1 MIHDAWCK
9 SLGDLGSNSEWLE
22 HQRRRGH
29 TGPMPKLSSAPASW
43 QGVEWLPLAGIKNL
57 GLELGDGRQVHQHE
71 KSSVCSVAMAGIEG
85 FKCGHLLAANR
96 GFTYTSMSCRL
107 LKFKLWVWE
116 LMTQSCPS
124 IFFGN
129 WGWLNNSDGALE
141 LLDIVPYCVAM
152 VCWKRKVAGGWPR
165 NFLFM
170 DLGYEDEEEFEDVAW
185 PCPTCTNAY
194 PAVADMRLEDLRGFK
209 DHGNHGT
216 KRITGPGC
224 ESITKIYIKY
234 KHYKQSEYS

>member
-1 MIHDAWCK
+1 
-9 SLGDLGSNSEWLE
+9 
-22 HQRRRGH
+22 
-29 TGPMPKLSSAPASW
+29 
-43 QGVEWLPLAGIKNL
+43 
-57 GLELGDGRQVHQHE
+57 
-71 KSSVCSVAMAGIEG
+71 
-85 FKCGHLLAANR
+85 
-96 GFTYTSMSCRL
+96 
-107 LKFKLWVWE
+107 
-116 LMTQSCPS
+116 
-124 IFFGN
+124 
-129 WGWLNNSDGALE
+129 
-141 LLDIVPYCVAM
+141 M

-224 ESITKIYIKY
+224 ESITNICIITNITSNLSIPKAPNLPNLSRCHSVTLWKSQGHPWLLRGDLGSGCKSRWNSTKLQKSPTWKGHFSGTIATFQDFLAAFP
-234 KHYKQSEYS
+234 HFEVKQIEVP

>member
-1 MIHDAWCK
+1 
-9 SLGDLGSNSEWLE
+9 
-22 HQRRRGH
+22 
-29 TGPMPKLSSAPASW
+29 
-43 QGVEWLPLAGIKNL
+43 
-57 GLELGDGRQVHQHE
+57 
-71 KSSVCSVAMAGIEG
+71 
-85 FKCGHLLAANR
+85 
-96 GFTYTSMSCRL
+96 
-107 LKFKLWVWE
+107 
-116 LMTQSCPS
+116 
-124 IFFGN
+124 
-129 WGWLNNSDGALE
+129 
-141 LLDIVPYCVAM
+141 M

-234 KHYKQSEYS
+234 KHYKQSEYSQSTQSAQSESVPRRFGNPKAIHGSFEETWGVVASHGGTPRNSLFPNLEGKLLRNNCYLSGLPSRISTL